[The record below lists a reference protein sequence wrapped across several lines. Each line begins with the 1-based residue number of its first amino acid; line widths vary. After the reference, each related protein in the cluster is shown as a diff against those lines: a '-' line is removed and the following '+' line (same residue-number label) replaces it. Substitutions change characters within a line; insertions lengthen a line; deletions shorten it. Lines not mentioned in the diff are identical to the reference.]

1 MKTNNL
7 TKKQE
12 DFCQAYMKYGDMS
25 AAYREAYKCNNMKP
39 ESINIQGFK
48 TFNLPKIALRIKELQ
63 SEVAER
69 NKISIDELVQNLS
82 GMVRFDPAEI
92 YDENGALKSIH
103 DIPKAARQM
112 IAELNVDEIN
122 YNGTIIGHT
131 KKLKLFDKLA
141 AIEKLMKYLGGYEK
155 HNEQKQQQIQT
166 PDEVNDKLIELL
178 SKLKK

>member
-25 AAYREAYKCNNMKP
+25 AAYREAYKCVNMKP

-48 TFNLPKIALRIKELQ
+48 SFNNPKIALRIRELQ
-63 SEVAER
+63 KEASER
-69 NKISIDELVQNLS
+69 NRITVDELIQNLA

-92 YDENGALKSIH
+92 YDKNGALKGIH
-103 DIPKAARQM
+103 DIPKVARQM

-122 YNGTIIGHT
+122 YNGTVIGHT
-131 KKLKLFDKLA
+131 KKLKLFDKLG
-141 AIEKLMKYLGGYEK
+141 AIEKLMKHLGGYEK
-155 HNEQKQQQIQT
+155 HNEQKQPKNSEDRNQLISQILEKT
-166 PDEVNDKLIELL
+166 RK
-178 SKLKK
+178 